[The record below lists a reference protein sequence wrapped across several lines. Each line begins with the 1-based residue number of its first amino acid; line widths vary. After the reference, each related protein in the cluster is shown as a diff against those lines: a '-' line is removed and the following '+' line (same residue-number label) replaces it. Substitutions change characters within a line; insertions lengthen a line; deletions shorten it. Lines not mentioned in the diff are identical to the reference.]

1 LSYVDG
7 VSNGFELKISD
18 IDVRVRRCYGADT
31 DDEQIIELTIE
42 TFEPAWFL
50 SSLNL
55 TTEQATLISSALLY
69 EATTPLPRSDNA

>member
-1 LSYVDG
+1 MNYANG

-18 IDVRVRRCYGADT
+18 IDVRVRRCYGADA
-31 DDEQIIELTIE
+31 DDEQIVELTVE

-55 TTEQATLISSALLY
+55 NVDQATLIASALLY
-69 EATTPLPRSDNA
+69 EATTPLPRED